1 MSVVPTPNSA
11 PAISATRWLDEHGD
25 VLYAYAYRRTRRTD
39 VAEDLVQE
47 TLLAGLANRENFD
60 GRSSERTWLTGIL
73 RHKLMDHLRRAWR
86 QRPMSEIEEEG
97 AEDMFDR
104 GGHWKAMP
112 PFWDKTPGAQL
123 ENAEFRDVLHRCLE
137 QLPPRTAQLF
147 WLREAEEMET
157 EALCQELEISPT
169 NLWTMLHRARSALR
183 QCLSVHWFG
192 KDGR

>member
-11 PAISATRWLDEHGD
+11 PAISATRWLDEHGEA
-25 VLYAYAYRRTRRTD
+25 LYAYAYRRTRRAD

-47 TLLAGLANRENFD
+47 TLLAALASCESFD

-86 QRPMSEIEEEG
+86 QRPISELEEEA
-97 AEDMFDR
+97 AEDLFDR
-104 GGHWKAMP
+104 SGHWKAMP
-112 PFWDKTPGAQL
+112 PNWEQTPGVQL
-123 ENAEFRDVLHRCLE
+123 ESAEFRAVLHKCLE

-157 EALCQELEISPT
+157 DALCQELEISPT

>member
-1 MSVVPTPNSA
+1 MSLVPTPNSA
-11 PAISATRWLDEHGD
+11 PANSATRWLEEHGD
-25 VLYAYAYRRTRRTD
+25 ALYAYAYRRTRRAD

-47 TLLAGLANRENFD
+47 ALLAALANRESFD

-86 QRPMSEIEEEG
+86 QRPISEIEEE
-97 AEDMFDR
+97 ASEELFDR
-104 GGHWKAMP
+104 SGHWKAMP
-112 PFWDKTPGAQL
+112 PFWDETPGAQL
-123 ENAEFRDVLHRCLE
+123 ENAEFRDVLHKCLE

-157 EALCQELEISPT
+157 DALCQELEISPT